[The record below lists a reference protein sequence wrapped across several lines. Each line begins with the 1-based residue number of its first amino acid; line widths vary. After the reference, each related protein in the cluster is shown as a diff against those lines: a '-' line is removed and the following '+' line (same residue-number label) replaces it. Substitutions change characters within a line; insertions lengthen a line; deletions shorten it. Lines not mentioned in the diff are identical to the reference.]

1 MKYLLTNSN
10 SYKNSV
16 VSSFIDSE
24 ADLVS
29 PIRFLLALV
38 LNSESNFITAKL
50 MIWVG
55 CSVATVQL

>member
-16 VSSFIDSE
+16 VSSFINSE

-38 LNSESNFITAKL
+38 FNSESNFITAKL